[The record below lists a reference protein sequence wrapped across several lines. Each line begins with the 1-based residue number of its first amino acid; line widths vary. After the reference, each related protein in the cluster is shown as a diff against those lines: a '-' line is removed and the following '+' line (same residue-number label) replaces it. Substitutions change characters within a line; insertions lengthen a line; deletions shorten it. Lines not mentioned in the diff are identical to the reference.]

1 MADPRCWERF
11 EAEAVISRSACL
23 DAPALLSLLR
33 DDFGVKKR
41 LNVRGVTLGP
51 FLGFS
56 EHWLLVV
63 GGRRGDD
70 GGGGSDCKLLL
81 SSLLDIFVAWG
92 EVENW
97 WFSIGDFDDSYNN
110 NIDIPELSTVQAAMI
125 K

>member
-1 MADPRCWERF
+1 MADARCWGRF
-11 EAEAVISRSACL
+11 EAEAVISRSTCL
-23 DAPALLSLLR
+23 DAPALLSLLK

-63 GGRRGDD
+63 GGRRGED

-81 SSLLDIFVAWG
+81 SSPLEIFVWG
-92 EVENW
+92 EEENW
-97 WFSIGDFDDSYNN
+97 WFSIGDCNDSCNN
-110 NIDIPELSTVQAAMI
+110 NIEIPELSTVQATMI
-125 K
+125 